1 MNNEE
6 NLNLITYEKI
16 AAQIEAH
23 EKFAEALTKVLE
35 ILNRLQVLIKENH
48 GDEKEQFFHL
58 TNELNDIN
66 TELSVYREVS
76 NKILTDMFDT
86 VKQILQKQ
94 DKTEGLL
101 HVSAS
106 KLDSN
111 VSIMAKVE
119 EKMEKVLHLSQTNE
133 RLLEDYN
140 DSSDKYHATLFE
152 EIDENQKKIFQ
163 EIATLKPMI
172 SNINAINEKLPHF
185 QKVFKNIAVWGG
197 GILFLILVLEGLSQ
211 FGVLKMS
218 FFGH

>member
-58 TNELNDIN
+58 TSELNDIN

-76 NKILTDMFDT
+76 NKILADMFDT

-111 VSIMAKVE
+111 VSIMTKVE
-119 EKMEKVLHLSQTNE
+119 EKMDRVLHLSQNNE
-133 RLLEDYN
+133 RLLEDYT
-140 DSSDKYHATLFE
+140 DSSDKYHASLFQ
-152 EIDENQKKIFQ
+152 EIEENQKKIYE

-172 SNINAINEKLPHF
+172 THITAINDKLPHF
-185 QKVFKNIAVWGG
+185 TKVFKNIAIWGG